1 MSTVPFMEFVSSV
14 FVTKEIGLVKYQLV
28 ITFDCFVSNFQK
40 FIYIFNLNV
49 LIFKW
54 FDQLTVLLVAGLDW
68 LNSEVA
74 MATSLIS

>member
-1 MSTVPFMEFVSSV
+1 M
-14 FVTKEIGLVKYQLV
+14 KYQLV

-74 MATSLIS
+74 MATSFIS